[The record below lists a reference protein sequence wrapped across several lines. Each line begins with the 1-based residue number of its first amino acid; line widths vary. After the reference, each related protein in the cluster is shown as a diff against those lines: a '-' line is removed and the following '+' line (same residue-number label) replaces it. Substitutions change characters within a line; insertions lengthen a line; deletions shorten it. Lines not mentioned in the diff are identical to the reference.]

1 MRPSKAFLYSRLFMQ
16 LLIIFLGFMI
26 LVQGLIS
33 QATFIY
39 DFIGA
44 AIILYG
50 MYRLYGTILLLFGGK
65 MENDR

>member
-1 MRPSKAFLYSRLFMQ
+1 MQ

-26 LVQGLIS
+26 LVQGLIR

-44 AIILYG
+44 AIIAYG
-50 MYRLYGTILLLFGGK
+50 AYRLYGTIFLLLGGK
-65 MENDR
+65 IENDR